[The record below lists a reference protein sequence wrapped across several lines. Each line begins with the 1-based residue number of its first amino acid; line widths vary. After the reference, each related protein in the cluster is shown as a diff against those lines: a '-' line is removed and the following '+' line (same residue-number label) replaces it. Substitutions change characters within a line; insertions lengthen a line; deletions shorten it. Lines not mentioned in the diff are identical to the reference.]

1 MKASIFLFSLVLFI
15 IGSCAQPEKAAIE
28 GSWQLVYGKWMQ
40 GDSLMGEFPGK
51 FTVSDIK
58 MWSKGHVLFVGWFK
72 SDTTVMDSYGG
83 GTYKLDGNQYEE
95 TLQFHVWKSAVG
107 NTVKMLVEIKNDT
120 LIQTW
125 PVGDNGQIDKNNFS
139 QEKYI
144 RLD

>member
-1 MKASIFLFSLVLFI
+1 MKASIFLFSLMLLFI
-15 IGSCAQPEKAAIE
+15 ISCTQPAKSPIE
-28 GSWQLVYGKWMQ
+28 GSWQLVSGKWMD
-40 GDSLMGEFPGK
+40 GDSLLGEFPGK

-58 MWSKGHVLFVGWFK
+58 MWSKGHFLFVGQFK
-72 SDTTVMDSYGG
+72 SDTTIMDNYGG
-83 GTYKLDGNQYEE
+83 GTYKIEGNQYEE

-107 NTVKMLVEIKNDT
+107 TTVKMLVEIKNDT

-125 PVGDNGQIDKNNFS
+125 PVGANGQVDKNNFS